1 MEFRRHNFLIL
12 LEKSFFLFTD
22 ESNIDVLMEIEAIS
36 LVAGNISDYNGVG
49 HWNRVSICVVKVWKR
64 VMKITY

>member
-12 LEKSFFLFTD
+12 LEKSVFFTD
-22 ESNIDVLMEIEAIS
+22 ESNIDVLTEIEAIS

-49 HWNRVSICVVKVWKR
+49 H
-64 VMKITY
+64 

>member
-12 LEKSFFLFTD
+12 LKKECFFFTD

-36 LVAGNISDYNGVG
+36 VVAGNISDYNGVG
-49 HWNRVSICVVKVWKR
+49 H
-64 VMKITY
+64 